1 MGWRSVQPAEPAKA
15 VGKRPPAARVHW
27 ALLGSLAAHA
37 MLAWLLVSRAPAKS
51 RTLRTPP
58 AETVEIAVD
67 SFEPAVPTVTRQ
79 PATIPSLRSS
89 PPSASRSRVKTELVH
104 EGTAKGAA
112 EATQA
117 PAPSSGGS
125 VRTPGA
131 SSHGQSDG
139 LATFQPA
146 HPDLNGPMEF
156 PPPAE
161 KPRDLLAPP
170 VAKDETR
177 PSELPKVIHG
187 GAGVTANVAE
197 DGSIRFHDSK
207 GIVLD
212 NSPFQAV
219 GSGVGVGL
227 SGHFD
232 VTDQVMKLAG
242 QDPYAAVKSRMAEE
256 TREQR
261 LCMARR
267 YQGERQKQELF
278 SLSTKVR
285 RVAARADLSAA
296 ERRELVFAIWDECM
310 EESES
315 TTDYGAMARATIL
328 SIIREAFPKGSEL
341 AYRPGELLAMNKRRS
356 SRQAFAPYDPMPV
369 RARHPDAGAPTECP

>member
-1 MGWRSVQPAEPAKA
+1 MGWRSAQRAGHARVS
-15 VGKRPPAARVHW
+15 GKRQPAARVRW

-37 MLAWLLVSRAPAKS
+37 TLAWLLFWLTPAKN
-51 RTLRTPP
+51 PP
-58 AETVEIAVD
+58 PHAPLAETAEIAVD
-67 SFEPAVPTVTRQ
+67 VFEPGGPPAARPVTIR
-79 PATIPSLRSS
+79 SRLSS
-89 PPSASRSRVKTELVH
+89 PPTASPPRTKPELVH
-104 EGTAKGAA
+104 EGAARAATALV
-112 EATQA
+112 
-117 PAPSSGGS
+117 PAPTSGGPPQAMDVPS
-125 VRTPGA
+125 L
-131 SSHGQSDG
+131 GQAEG

-146 HPDLNGPMEF
+146 HPNLNGPVEF

-170 VAKDETR
+170 MTKSGT
-177 PSELPKVIHG
+177 PSRELPKVLHG
-187 GAGVTANVAE
+187 GAGVTANVGE
-197 DGSIRFHDSK
+197 DGSLRFHDSK

-242 QDPYAAVKSRMAEE
+242 QDPYAAVKSRMAKE

-278 SLSTKVR
+278 TLSTKVR
-285 RVAARADLSAA
+285 RIAARAELSAA
-296 ERRELVFAIWDECM
+296 ARRELVFAIWDECM
-310 EESES
+310 EESDS
-315 TTDYGAMARATIL
+315 TTDYGAMARATIS
-328 SIIREAFPKGSEL
+328 SIIREAFPEGSEL
-341 AYRPGELLAMNKRRS
+341 AYRPAELLAMNRRRS
-356 SRQAFAPYDPMPV
+356 SRQPFAPYDPIPMKS
-369 RARHPDAGAPTECP
+369 ARHPDAGAPTECP